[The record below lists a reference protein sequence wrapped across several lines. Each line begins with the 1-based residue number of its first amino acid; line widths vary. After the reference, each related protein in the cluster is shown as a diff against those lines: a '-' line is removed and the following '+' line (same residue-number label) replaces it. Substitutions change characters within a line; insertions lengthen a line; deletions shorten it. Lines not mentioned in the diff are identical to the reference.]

1 VGTRTNTSG
10 AEAGLAAGRPLAEG
24 AEQAERQES
33 EERGSTTEVI
43 AVLTVESRRVAG
55 RVLAARIALLPARPA
70 VAPLAAPAHRVALA
84 GEAVAMS
91 EESTPIHLSQ
101 VRPRRK

>member
-10 AEAGLAAGRPLAEG
+10 AEAGLAAGHPLAEG

-55 RVLAARIALLPARPA
+55 RVLAGRIALFPARPA
-70 VAPLAAPAHRVALA
+70 VALTAPAHRVALA

-101 VRPRRK
+101 VRPHRK